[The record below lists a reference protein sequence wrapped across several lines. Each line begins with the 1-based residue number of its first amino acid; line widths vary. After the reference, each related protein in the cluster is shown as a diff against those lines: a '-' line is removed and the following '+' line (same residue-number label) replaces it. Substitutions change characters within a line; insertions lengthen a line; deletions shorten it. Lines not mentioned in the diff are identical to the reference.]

1 MPDIDPVSFV
11 LALLPYPLM
20 KGRTIADFKIH
31 GWSWQFAAPHWPMQI
46 LQAQSRRLHAEIEG
60 CVPLAVGPSWK
71 VDQFARRSPGRI
83 RNCEIELLQVS
94 GFHSRIQIGFANLGK
109 SVRTSGE
116 RLPTTPLCATS
127 GFSRSPGNVSLHL
140 PLFHNGFCRRL
151 VLLRSA
157 AAPGAAAAAAGRRLS
172 ARHLLVFERVISLDK
187 CPVGCGV
194 FLVNL
199 GELSQH
205 PNFLSRRVQDGF
217 GAWGKSCM
225 HEIECCRLPIV

>member
-60 CVPLAVGPSWK
+60 CVP
-71 VDQFARRSPGRI
+71 
-83 RNCEIELLQVS
+83 
-94 GFHSRIQIGFANLGK
+94 
-109 SVRTSGE
+109 
-116 RLPTTPLCATS
+116 
-127 GFSRSPGNVSLHL
+127 GNVALHL

-172 ARHLLVFERVISLDK
+172 ARRLLVFERVISLDK

-199 GELSQH
+199 GELPQN
-205 PNFLSRRVQDGF
+205 PNLRS
-217 GAWGKSCM
+217 GAQ
-225 HEIECCRLPIV
+225 